1 MIDFKQLAEKY
12 QTPLFVYDFDHIK
25 KRYASIKE
33 AFSGRKSLILY
44 AIKAN
49 PNLSVIKTLADLGA
63 GADCVSANE
72 IKRAQLA
79 GIEKYKIVFSG
90 VGKRDDE
97 IEYALNE
104 DILFINVESA
114 AELERVE
121 SIAKMLGKVARV
133 SFRIN
138 PNIDAKTHP
147 YISTGLHENKF
158 GTEIEEAKTL
168 YLKAKESEHLNPIA
182 IHFHI
187 GSQLT
192 DLQPIKEATEI
203 IYGFTQWLESN
214 KIEIKIFDVGGG
226 LGIRYENEEEIVAY
240 DYAQAI
246 LGALKKE
253 YTVACEPG
261 RFIVG
266 NSGYFLTKVLY
277 EKKNEKKRFVIVDG
291 AMNDLIRPSLYN
303 AFHNVKTHREGK
315 ESLCDVVG
323 PICESG
329 DFLAKNINLPE
340 LSHGDL
346 LIIEST
352 GAYAMS
358 MASNYNSR
366 LKPAEIALEEGKDRI
381 IRQRETFEDIIVQEK
396 AYL

>member
-1 MIDFKQLAEKY
+1 MIDFKTLAEKY

-25 KRYASIKE
+25 SRYRAIKD
-33 AFSGRKSLILY
+33 AFSGRSSLILY

-49 PNLSVIKTLADLGA
+49 PNLSVIKTLAELGA

-72 IKRAQLA
+72 IKRAKLA

-90 VGKRDDE
+90 VGKRDEE

-121 SIAKMLGKVARV
+121 SIAKRLGKVARV

-168 YLKAKESEHLNPIA
+168 YLKAKDSEHLNPIA

-192 DLQPIKEATEI
+192 DLGPIKEATEI
-203 IYGFTQWLESN
+203 IYAFTQWLESN
-214 KIEIKIFDVGGG
+214 KIDIKIFDVGGG

-240 DYAQAI
+240 DYAQTI

-277 EKKNEKKRFVIVDG
+277 EKKNEKKRFIIVDG

-303 AFHNVKTHREGK
+303 AFHNVKTLKKGR

-340 LSHGDL
+340 LEHGDL
-346 LIIEST
+346 LIIESA

-366 LKPAEIALEEGKDRI
+366 TKPAEIAIEAGKDRMV
-381 IRQRETFEDIIVQEK
+381 RQRETFEDMVALEK
-396 AYL
+396 TFL